1 MKKTILISTLLTI
14 SGCATVPHKIQYG
27 SNKSAG
33 GYKEING
40 AKIYYE
46 IYGQGEPILLLH
58 GGTCHISYHSPL
70 IELLAIDYKVVAV
83 DSRGHGRST
92 LGTTKLTYPL
102 LANDMAK
109 LIDQLDVGPVT
120 VIGHS
125 DGGIVGYILAAKYPD
140 KVRAFVPTGAYFRQS
155 PRGGPTQ
162 EAIEWIKNLTPEK
175 AANWGEDRPHG
186 PAKENYL
193 RLNPEPDWD
202 YFVTKCKNELWL
214 SDTELD
220 ENSLRNIKCPVLISH
235 GEEERF
241 VKLEDVI

>member
-14 SGCATVPHKIQYG
+14 SGSATVPHKIQYG